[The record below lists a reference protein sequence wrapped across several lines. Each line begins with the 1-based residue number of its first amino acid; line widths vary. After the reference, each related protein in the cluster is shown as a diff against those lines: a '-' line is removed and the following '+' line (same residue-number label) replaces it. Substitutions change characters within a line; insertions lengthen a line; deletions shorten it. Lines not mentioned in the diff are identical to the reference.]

1 MKKILCRFLAMSI
14 CFMFVFQGMVYAAD
28 VPEETTEQP
37 QTEET
42 TDTEIKEDIPE
53 SSIEESTETETED
66 NTEVVDT
73 ESTESTETE
82 DTEESE
88 ETESEEIDAEPY
100 GIATYSSETI
110 YQNTS
115 GCFYL
120 TVQNGSVY
128 GKYQI
133 DVSVGSRCPNGVNY
147 FLSYNMHLVEGT
159 EIGISIA
166 PASTDASAFNGWNP
180 ANPGT
185 NQFYPNGYGI
195 NCPSYY
201 GNSYVTMYDS
211 GTADVP
217 ARQYVFPITFLLNKP
232 GYHLESADTSG
243 GYQTYMAGY
252 DDNSCSLAV
261 DTNGCGLTNYGW
273 DGQFHNDTIAV
284 KYVQNSYTINY
295 NGNGATGGSTAAQT
309 MLYDTTTALR
319 SNGFV
324 KNCTATFNGN
334 GGTAEKGS
342 VTAACPFIGWLDYN
356 DITVNDTTYH
366 WWTFD
371 APYYANTYS
380 DIGRAYGYN
389 KIGLAYHYDTYNVK
403 GNETR
408 QSSPVFNIGYYMTYG
423 GQDLKNAF
431 GSNKQ
436 AYVSHW
442 NASGYAEGRKGVS
455 SVDTSSKDTYPN
467 KASVANLTTSR
478 DAQLWLYAK
487 WGNATVTFPSAAR
500 AGYTL
505 LGWSASSNATSPT
518 YVVGQTINIS
528 SNNTFYAVWKKS
540 NAPTIARLTNVQDGQ
555 DAFWTYVY
563 VQDNGDGIDRV
574 QFPIWT
580 AANGQD
586 DLIKNWKTDSTA
598 KGEKGTWTV
607 NGAVYNYRYHTY
619 TSSHNNEHGEYYT
632 HAYAYDKYG
641 GYSFIAGNFK
651 FTYEITINHYQQNV
665 SGSGYTLVATD
676 KITGNYDSIV
686 SPTVNTYTGFTSP
699 ATKNITV
706 PVGGTT
712 VSYYYSRNQYTV
724 TIDSDSGIA
733 AASGAGTYYY
743 GAPVTVSINVKDGY
757 KLETA
762 SSSNADISNPY
773 SFHMPAENVTITTT
787 SSLLPVTVKIPRQ
800 LIMGQNSDFV
810 ISANNKGGEVIV
822 KVPDKIEFT
831 QSNKSQT
838 IEGNISLSA
847 NKITADNPKI
857 YGKITTNGFTA
868 GTWKAAFSIKI
879 SFNI

>member
-82 DTEESE
+82 DTEKSE
-88 ETESEEIDAEPY
+88 KTEREEIAICADPY
-100 GIATYSSETI
+100 GIATYSSGTI
-110 YQNTS
+110 YPNGTN
-115 GCFYL
+115 GHFFLY
-120 TVQNGSVY
+120 VQNGSVW
-128 GKYQI
+128 GKYQV
-133 DVSVGSRCPNGVNY
+133 DVSIGSRCPNGINY
-147 FLSYNMHLVEGT
+147 YLSYNMYLIEGT
-159 EIGISIA
+159 DVGVTLNPQDLSGGTTDFYHTKHDNATSEIG
-166 PASTDASAFNGWNP
+166 
-180 ANPGT
+180 
-185 NQFYPNGYGI
+185 
-195 NCPSYY
+195 
-201 GNSYVTMYDS
+201 
-211 GTADVP
+211 
-217 ARQYVFPITFLLNKP
+217 AREYHLPFTVKLNKP
-232 GYHLESADTSG
+232 GYHIESADTSG
-243 GYQTYMAGY
+243 AYQSYFDSYT
-252 DDNSCSLAV
+252 DTTCSFIV
-261 DTNGCGLTNYGW
+261 DTNGCGITNW
-273 DGQFHNDTIAV
+273 TADGQIHNDTIAV

-403 GNETR
+403 GSETR
-408 QSSPVFNIGYYMTYG
+408 QSSPVFNIGYYMNYG

-436 AYVSHW
+436 AYISHW
-442 NASGYAEGRKGVS
+442 NANGYAEGRKGAS

-467 KASVANLTTSR
+467 NASVANLTTSR

-540 NAPTIARLTNVQDGQ
+540 NAPTITRLTNVQDGQ

-632 HAYAYDKYG
+632 HAYAFDKYG
-641 GYSFIAGNFK
+641 GYSNVSGNFK

-699 ATKNITV
+699 ATENVTV

-743 GAPVTVSINVKDGY
+743 GAPVTVAINVKDGY
-757 KLETA
+757 KLETVSA
-762 SSSNADISNPY
+762 SNADISNPY
-773 SFHMPAENVTITTT
+773 SFNMPAENVTITTT
-787 SSLLPVTVKIPRQ
+787 SSLLPVTVNIPRQ

-810 ISANNKGGEVIV
+810 ISADNKGGEVIV
-822 KVPDKIEFT
+822 EVPDKIEFT

>member
-53 SSIEESTETETED
+53 SSIEESTETETKD
-66 NTEVVDT
+66 KTEVVDT
-73 ESTESTETE
+73 ESTETE
-82 DTEESE
+82 DMEESE
-88 ETESEEIDAEPY
+88 ETESEEIAICADPY
-100 GIATYSSETI
+100 GIVTYSSDTI
-110 YQNTS
+110 YPNGTN
-115 GCFYL
+115 GHFFLY
-120 TVQNGSVY
+120 VQNGSVW
-128 GKYQI
+128 GKYQV
-133 DVSVGSRCPNGVNY
+133 DVSIGSRCPNGINY
-147 FLSYNMHLVEGT
+147 YLSYNMYLTEGT
-159 EIGISIA
+159 DVGVTLNPQDLSGGTTDFYHTKHDNATSEIG
-166 PASTDASAFNGWNP
+166 
-180 ANPGT
+180 
-185 NQFYPNGYGI
+185 
-195 NCPSYY
+195 
-201 GNSYVTMYDS
+201 
-211 GTADVP
+211 
-217 ARQYVFPITFLLNKP
+217 AREYHLPFTVKLNKP
-232 GYHLESADTSG
+232 GYHIESADTSG
-243 GYQTYMAGY
+243 AYQSYFDSYT
-252 DDNSCSLAV
+252 DTTCSFIV
-261 DTNGCGLTNYGW
+261 DTNGCGITNW
-273 DGQFHNDTIAV
+273 TADGQFHNDTIAV

-403 GNETR
+403 GSETR
-408 QSSPVFNIGYYMTYG
+408 QSSPVFNIGYYMNYG

-436 AYVSHW
+436 AYISHW
-442 NASGYAEGRKGVS
+442 NANGYAEGRKGAS

-467 KASVANLTTSR
+467 NASVANLTTSR

-540 NAPTIARLTNVQDGQ
+540 NAPTITRLTNVQDGQ

-632 HAYAYDKYG
+632 HAYAFDKYG
-641 GYSFIAGNFK
+641 GYSNVSGNFK

-699 ATKNITV
+699 ATENVTV

-743 GAPVTVSINVKDGY
+743 GAPVTVAINVKDGY
-757 KLETA
+757 KLETVSA
-762 SSSNADISNPY
+762 SNADISNPY
-773 SFHMPAENVTITTT
+773 SFNMPAENVTITTT

-810 ISANNKGGEVIV
+810 ISADNKGGEVIV
-822 KVPDKIEFT
+822 EVPDKIEFT

-879 SFNI
+879 SFKI

>member
-88 ETESEEIDAEPY
+88 ETEREEIAICADPY
-100 GIATYSSETI
+100 EIATYSSGTI
-110 YQNTS
+110 YPNGTN
-115 GCFYL
+115 GHFFLY
-120 TVQNGSVY
+120 VQNGSVW
-128 GKYQI
+128 GKYQV
-133 DVSVGSRCPNGVNY
+133 DVSIGSRCPNGINY
-147 FLSYNMHLVEGT
+147 YLSYNMYLIEGT
-159 EIGISIA
+159 DVGVTLNPQDLSGGTTDFYHTKHDNATSEIG
-166 PASTDASAFNGWNP
+166 
-180 ANPGT
+180 
-185 NQFYPNGYGI
+185 
-195 NCPSYY
+195 
-201 GNSYVTMYDS
+201 
-211 GTADVP
+211 
-217 ARQYVFPITFLLNKP
+217 AREYHLPFTVKLNKP
-232 GYHLESADTSG
+232 GYHIESADTSG
-243 GYQTYMAGY
+243 AYQSYFDSYT
-252 DDNSCSLAV
+252 DTTCSFIV
-261 DTNGCGLTNYGW
+261 DTNGCGITNW
-273 DGQFHNDTIAV
+273 TADGQIHNDTIAV

-295 NGNGATGGSTAAQT
+295 NGNGATGGNMAAQT
-309 MLYDTTTALR
+309 MLYDTTTALS
-319 SNGFV
+319 SNGFT

-403 GNETR
+403 GSETR
-408 QSSPVFNIGYYMTYG
+408 QSSPVFNIGYYMNYG

-436 AYVSHW
+436 AYISHW
-442 NASGYAEGRKGVS
+442 NANGYAEGRKGAS

-467 KASVANLTTSR
+467 NASVANLTTSR

-540 NAPTIARLTNVQDGQ
+540 NAPTITRLTNVQDGQ

-632 HAYAYDKYG
+632 HAYAFDKYG
-641 GYSFIAGNFK
+641 GYSNVSGNFK

-699 ATKNITV
+699 ATENVTV
-706 PVGGTT
+706 QVGGTT

-743 GAPVTVSINVKDGY
+743 GAPVTVAINVKDGY
-757 KLETA
+757 KLETVSA
-762 SSSNADISNPY
+762 SNAEISNPY

-787 SSLLPVTVKIPRQ
+787 SSLLPVTVNIPRQ

-810 ISANNKGGEVIV
+810 ISADNKGGEVIV
-822 KVPDKIEFT
+822 EVPDKIEFT

>member
-88 ETESEEIDAEPY
+88 ETEREEIAICADPY
-100 GIATYSSETI
+100 GIATYSSGTI
-110 YQNTS
+110 YPNGTN
-115 GCFYL
+115 GHFFLY
-120 TVQNGSVY
+120 VQNGSVW
-128 GKYQI
+128 GKYQV
-133 DVSVGSRCPNGVNY
+133 DVSIGSRCPNGINY
-147 FLSYNMHLVEGT
+147 YLSYNMYLIEGT
-159 EIGISIA
+159 DVGVTLNPQNLSGGTTDFYHTKHDNATSEIG
-166 PASTDASAFNGWNP
+166 
-180 ANPGT
+180 
-185 NQFYPNGYGI
+185 
-195 NCPSYY
+195 
-201 GNSYVTMYDS
+201 
-211 GTADVP
+211 
-217 ARQYVFPITFLLNKP
+217 AREYHLPFTVKLNKP
-232 GYHLESADTSG
+232 GYHIESADTSG
-243 GYQTYMAGY
+243 AYQSYFDSYT
-252 DDNSCSLAV
+252 DTTCSFIV
-261 DTNGCGLTNYGW
+261 DTNGCGITNW
-273 DGQFHNDTIAV
+273 TADGQIHNDTIAV

-295 NGNGATGGSTAAQT
+295 NGNGATGGNMAAQT
-309 MLYDTTTALR
+309 MLYDTTTALS
-319 SNGFV
+319 SNGFT

-403 GNETR
+403 GSEAR

-699 ATKNITV
+699 ATENVTV

-743 GAPVTVSINVKDGY
+743 GAPVTVAINVKDGY
-757 KLETA
+757 KLETVSA
-762 SSSNADISNPY
+762 SNADISNPY
-773 SFHMPAENVTITTT
+773 SFNMPAENVTITTT
-787 SSLLPVTVKIPRQ
+787 SSLLPVTVNIPRQ

-810 ISANNKGGEVIV
+810 ISADNKGGEVIV
-822 KVPDKIEFT
+822 EVPDKIEFT

-857 YGKITTNGFTA
+857 YGKITTNGFIA

>member
-88 ETESEEIDAEPY
+88 ETESEEIAIYADPY
-100 GIATYSSETI
+100 GIATYSSGTI
-110 YQNTS
+110 YPNGTN
-115 GCFYL
+115 GHFFLY
-120 TVQNGSVY
+120 VQNGSVW
-128 GKYQI
+128 GKYQV
-133 DVSVGSRCPNGVNY
+133 DVSIGSRCPNGINY
-147 FLSYNMHLVEGT
+147 YLSYNMYLIEGT
-159 EIGISIA
+159 DVGVTLNTQDLSGGTTDFYHTKHDNATSEIG
-166 PASTDASAFNGWNP
+166 
-180 ANPGT
+180 
-185 NQFYPNGYGI
+185 
-195 NCPSYY
+195 
-201 GNSYVTMYDS
+201 
-211 GTADVP
+211 
-217 ARQYVFPITFLLNKP
+217 AREYHLPFTVKLNKP
-232 GYHLESADTSG
+232 GYHIESTDTSG
-243 GYQTYMAGY
+243 AYQSYFDSYT
-252 DDNSCSLAV
+252 DTTCSFIV
-261 DTNGCGLTNYGW
+261 DTNGCGITNW
-273 DGQFHNDTIAV
+273 TADGQIHNDTIAV

-295 NGNGATGGSTAAQT
+295 NGNGATGGNMAAQT
-309 MLYDTTTALR
+309 MLYDTTTALS
-319 SNGFV
+319 SNGFT

-403 GNETR
+403 GSETR

-423 GQDLKNAF
+423 SQDLKNAF

-436 AYVSHW
+436 AYISHW
-442 NASGYAEGRKGVS
+442 NANGYAEGRKGAS

-467 KASVANLTTSR
+467 NASVANLTTSR

-632 HAYAYDKYG
+632 HAYAFDKYG
-641 GYSFIAGNFK
+641 GYSNVSGNFK

>member
-73 ESTESTETE
+73 ESTESTESTETE

-88 ETESEEIDAEPY
+88 ETEREEIAICADPY
-100 GIATYSSETI
+100 GIATYSSGTI
-110 YQNTS
+110 YPNGTN
-115 GCFYL
+115 GHFFLY
-120 TVQNGSVY
+120 VQNGSVW
-128 GKYQI
+128 GKYQV
-133 DVSVGSRCPNGVNY
+133 DVSIGSRCPNGINY
-147 FLSYNMHLVEGT
+147 YLSYNMYLIEGT
-159 EIGISIA
+159 DVGVTLNPQDLSGGTTDFYHTKHDNATSEIG
-166 PASTDASAFNGWNP
+166 
-180 ANPGT
+180 
-185 NQFYPNGYGI
+185 
-195 NCPSYY
+195 
-201 GNSYVTMYDS
+201 
-211 GTADVP
+211 
-217 ARQYVFPITFLLNKP
+217 AREYHLPFTVKLNKP
-232 GYHLESADTSG
+232 GYHIESADTSG
-243 GYQTYMAGY
+243 AYQSYFDSYT
-252 DDNSCSLAV
+252 DTTCSFIV
-261 DTNGCGLTNYGW
+261 DTNGCGITNW
-273 DGQFHNDTIAV
+273 TADGQIHNDTIAV

-295 NGNGATGGSTAAQT
+295 NGNGATGGNMAAQT
-309 MLYDTTTALR
+309 MLYDTTTALS
-319 SNGFV
+319 SNGFT

-403 GNETR
+403 GSETR

-423 GQDLKNAF
+423 SQDLKNAF

-436 AYVSHW
+436 AYISHW
-442 NASGYAEGRKGVS
+442 NANGYAEGRKGAS

-467 KASVANLTTSR
+467 NASVANLTTSR

-487 WGNATVTFPSAAR
+487 WGNGTVTFPSATR

-518 YVVGQTINIS
+518 YVAGQTINIS

-540 NAPTIARLTNVQDGQ
+540 NAPTITRLTNVQDGQ

-586 DLIKNWKTDSTA
+586 DLIKNWRTDSTA

-632 HAYAYDKYG
+632 HAYAFDKYG
-641 GYSFIAGNFK
+641 GYSNVSETFQ

-699 ATKNITV
+699 ATENVTV

-757 KLETA
+757 KLETVSA
-762 SSSNADISNPY
+762 SNADISNPY
-773 SFHMPAENVTITTT
+773 SFHMPAENVTITTI
-787 SSLLPVTVKIPRQ
+787 SSLLPVTVEIPRQ
-800 LIMGQNSDFV
+800 LIMGQSNSEFV

-822 KVPDKIEFT
+822 KIPDKIEFT

-838 IEGNISLSA
+838 ITGNISLSA
-847 NKITADNPKI
+847 DKITADNPKI

>member
-66 NTEVVDT
+66 TE
-73 ESTESTETE
+73 ESEETESTETE

-88 ETESEEIDAEPY
+88 ETESEEIAICADPY
-100 GIATYSSETI
+100 EIATYSSGTI
-110 YQNTS
+110 YPNGTN
-115 GCFYL
+115 GHFFLY
-120 TVQNGSVY
+120 VQNGSVW
-128 GKYQI
+128 GKYQV
-133 DVSVGSRCPNGVNY
+133 DVSIGSRCPNGINY
-147 FLSYNMHLVEGT
+147 YLSYNMYLIEGT
-159 EIGISIA
+159 DVGVTLNPQDLSGGTTDFYHTKHDNATSEIG
-166 PASTDASAFNGWNP
+166 
-180 ANPGT
+180 
-185 NQFYPNGYGI
+185 
-195 NCPSYY
+195 
-201 GNSYVTMYDS
+201 
-211 GTADVP
+211 
-217 ARQYVFPITFLLNKP
+217 AREYHLPFTVKLNKP
-232 GYHLESADTSG
+232 GYHIESADTSG
-243 GYQTYMAGY
+243 AYQSYFDSYT
-252 DDNSCSLAV
+252 DTTCSFIV
-261 DTNGCGLTNYGW
+261 DTNGCGITNW
-273 DGQFHNDTIAV
+273 TADGQIHNDTIAV

-403 GNETR
+403 GSETR
-408 QSSPVFNIGYYMTYG
+408 QSSPVFNIGYYMNYG

-436 AYVSHW
+436 AYISHW
-442 NASGYAEGRKGVS
+442 NANGYAEGRKGAS

-467 KASVANLTTSR
+467 NASVANLTTSR

-699 ATKNITV
+699 ATEKVTV

-743 GAPVTVSINVKDGY
+743 GAPVTVAINVKDGY
-757 KLETA
+757 KLETVSA
-762 SSSNADISNPY
+762 SNAEISNPY
-773 SFHMPAENVTITTT
+773 SFNMPAENVTITTT
-787 SSLLPVTVKIPRQ
+787 SSLLPVTVNIPRQ

-810 ISANNKGGEVIV
+810 ISADNKGGEVIV
-822 KVPDKIEFT
+822 EVPDKIEFT

-868 GTWKAAFSIKI
+868 GTWKAAFSIRI
-879 SFNI
+879 SFKI

>member
-73 ESTESTETE
+73 ESTESTESTETE

-88 ETESEEIDAEPY
+88 ETEREEIAICADPY
-100 GIATYSSETI
+100 GIATYSSGTI
-110 YQNTS
+110 YPNGTN
-115 GCFYL
+115 GHFFLY
-120 TVQNGSVY
+120 VQNGSVW
-128 GKYQI
+128 GKYQV
-133 DVSVGSRCPNGVNY
+133 DVSIGSRCPNGINY
-147 FLSYNMHLVEGT
+147 YLSYNMYLIEGT
-159 EIGISIA
+159 DVGVTLNPQDLSGGTTDFYHTKHDNATSEIG
-166 PASTDASAFNGWNP
+166 
-180 ANPGT
+180 
-185 NQFYPNGYGI
+185 
-195 NCPSYY
+195 
-201 GNSYVTMYDS
+201 
-211 GTADVP
+211 
-217 ARQYVFPITFLLNKP
+217 AREYHLPFTVKLNKP
-232 GYHLESADTSG
+232 GYHIESADTSG
-243 GYQTYMAGY
+243 AYQSYFDSYT
-252 DDNSCSLAV
+252 DTTCSFIV
-261 DTNGCGLTNYGW
+261 DTNGCGITNW
-273 DGQFHNDTIAV
+273 TADGQIHNDTIAV

-295 NGNGATGGSTAAQT
+295 NGNGATGGNMAAQT
-309 MLYDTTTALR
+309 MLYDTTTALS
-319 SNGFV
+319 SNGFT

-403 GNETR
+403 GSETR
-408 QSSPVFNIGYYMTYG
+408 QSSPVFNIGYYMNYG

-436 AYVSHW
+436 AYISHW
-442 NASGYAEGRKGVS
+442 NANGYAEGRKGAS

-467 KASVANLTTSR
+467 NASVANLTTSR

-540 NAPTIARLTNVQDGQ
+540 NAPTITRLTNVQDGQ

-586 DLIKNWKTDSTA
+586 DLIKNWRTDSTA

-632 HAYAYDKYG
+632 HAYAFDKYG
-641 GYSFIAGNFK
+641 GYSNVSGNFK

-712 VSYYYSRNQYTV
+712 VSYYYSRNQYTI

>member
-42 TDTEIKEDIPE
+42 TDTEIKENIPE

-88 ETESEEIDAEPY
+88 ETEREEIAICADPY
-100 GIATYSSETI
+100 GIATYSSGTI
-110 YQNTS
+110 YPNGTN
-115 GCFYL
+115 GHFFLY
-120 TVQNGSVY
+120 VQNGSVW
-128 GKYQI
+128 GKYQV
-133 DVSVGSRCPNGVNY
+133 DVSIGSRCPNGINY
-147 FLSYNMHLVEGT
+147 YLSYNMYLIEGT
-159 EIGISIA
+159 DVGVTLNPQDLSGGTTDFYHTKHDNATSEIG
-166 PASTDASAFNGWNP
+166 
-180 ANPGT
+180 
-185 NQFYPNGYGI
+185 
-195 NCPSYY
+195 
-201 GNSYVTMYDS
+201 
-211 GTADVP
+211 
-217 ARQYVFPITFLLNKP
+217 AREYHLPFTVKLNKP
-232 GYHLESADTSG
+232 GYHIESADTSG
-243 GYQTYMAGY
+243 AYQSYFDSYT
-252 DDNSCSLAV
+252 DTTCSFIV
-261 DTNGCGLTNYGW
+261 DTNGCGITNW
-273 DGQFHNDTIAV
+273 TADGQIHNDTIAV

-295 NGNGATGGSTAAQT
+295 NGNGATGGNMAAQT
-309 MLYDTTTALR
+309 MLYDTTTALS
-319 SNGFV
+319 SNGFT

-436 AYVSHW
+436 AYISHW
-442 NASGYAEGRKGVS
+442 NANGYAEGRKGAS

-467 KASVANLTTSR
+467 NASVANLTTSR

-540 NAPTIARLTNVQDGQ
+540 NAPTITRLTNVQDGQ

-632 HAYAYDKYG
+632 HAYAFDKYG
-641 GYSFIAGNFK
+641 GYSNVSGNFK

>member
-73 ESTESTETE
+73 ERTESTESTETE

-88 ETESEEIDAEPY
+88 ETEREEIAICADPY
-100 GIATYSSETI
+100 EIATYSSGTI
-110 YQNTS
+110 YPNGTN
-115 GCFYL
+115 GHFFLY
-120 TVQNGSVY
+120 VQNGSVW
-128 GKYQI
+128 GKYQV
-133 DVSVGSRCPNGVNY
+133 DVSIGSRCPNGINY
-147 FLSYNMHLVEGT
+147 YLSYNMYLIEGT
-159 EIGISIA
+159 DVGVTLNPQDLSGGTTDFYHTKHDNATSEIG
-166 PASTDASAFNGWNP
+166 
-180 ANPGT
+180 
-185 NQFYPNGYGI
+185 
-195 NCPSYY
+195 
-201 GNSYVTMYDS
+201 
-211 GTADVP
+211 
-217 ARQYVFPITFLLNKP
+217 AREYHLPFTVKLNKP
-232 GYHLESADTSG
+232 GYHIESADTSG
-243 GYQTYMAGY
+243 AYQSYFDSYT
-252 DDNSCSLAV
+252 DTTCSFIV
-261 DTNGCGLTNYGW
+261 DTNGCGITNW
-273 DGQFHNDTIAV
+273 TADGQIHNDTIAV

-295 NGNGATGGSTAAQT
+295 NGNGATGGNMAAQT
-309 MLYDTTTALR
+309 MLYDTTTALS
-319 SNGFV
+319 SNGFT

-436 AYVSHW
+436 AYISHW
-442 NASGYAEGRKGVS
+442 NANGYAEGRKGAS
-455 SVDTSSKDTYPN
+455 SIDTSSKDTYPN
-467 KASVANLTTSR
+467 NASVANLTTSR

-540 NAPTIARLTNVQDGQ
+540 NAPTITRLTNVQDGQ

-632 HAYAYDKYG
+632 HAYAFDKYG
-641 GYSFIAGNFK
+641 GYSNVSGNFK

-699 ATKNITV
+699 ATENVTV

-712 VSYYYSRNQYTV
+712 VSYYYSRNKYTV

-743 GAPVTVSINVKDGY
+743 GAPVTVAINVKDGY
-757 KLETA
+757 KLETVSA
-762 SSSNADISNPY
+762 SNADISNPY
-773 SFHMPAENVTITTT
+773 SFNMPAENVTITTT
-787 SSLLPVTVKIPRQ
+787 SSLLPVTVNIPRQ

-810 ISANNKGGEVIV
+810 ISADNKGGEVIV
-822 KVPDKIEFT
+822 EVPDKIEFT

-868 GTWKAAFSIKI
+868 GTWKAAFSIRI
-879 SFNI
+879 SFKI

>member
-88 ETESEEIDAEPY
+88 ETEREEIAICADPY
-100 GIATYSSETI
+100 EIATYSSGTI
-110 YQNTS
+110 YPNGTN
-115 GCFYL
+115 GHFFLY
-120 TVQNGSVY
+120 VQNGSVW
-128 GKYQI
+128 GKYQV
-133 DVSVGSRCPNGVNY
+133 DVSIGSRCPNGINY
-147 FLSYNMHLVEGT
+147 YLSYNMYLIEGT
-159 EIGISIA
+159 DVGVTLNPQDLSGGTTDFYHTKHDNATSEIG
-166 PASTDASAFNGWNP
+166 
-180 ANPGT
+180 
-185 NQFYPNGYGI
+185 
-195 NCPSYY
+195 
-201 GNSYVTMYDS
+201 
-211 GTADVP
+211 
-217 ARQYVFPITFLLNKP
+217 AREYHLPFTVKLNKP
-232 GYHLESADTSG
+232 GYHIESADTSG
-243 GYQTYMAGY
+243 AYQSYFDSYT
-252 DDNSCSLAV
+252 DTTCSFIV
-261 DTNGCGLTNYGW
+261 DTNGCGITNW
-273 DGQFHNDTIAV
+273 TADGQIHNDTIAV

-295 NGNGATGGSTAAQT
+295 NGNGATGGNMAAQT
-309 MLYDTTTALR
+309 MLYDTTTALS
-319 SNGFV
+319 SNGFT

-403 GNETR
+403 GSETR
-408 QSSPVFNIGYYMTYG
+408 QSSPVFNIGYYMNYG

-436 AYVSHW
+436 AYISHW
-442 NASGYAEGRKGVS
+442 NANGYAEGRKGAS

-467 KASVANLTTSR
+467 NASVANLTTSR

-540 NAPTIARLTNVQDGQ
+540 NAPTITRLTNVQDGQ

-632 HAYAYDKYG
+632 HAYAFDKYG
-641 GYSFIAGNFK
+641 GYSNVSGNFK

>member
-73 ESTESTETE
+73 ESTETE

-88 ETESEEIDAEPY
+88 ETEREEIAICADPY
-100 GIATYSSETI
+100 EIATYSSGTI
-110 YQNTS
+110 YPNGTN
-115 GCFYL
+115 GHFFLY
-120 TVQNGSVY
+120 VQNGSVW
-128 GKYQI
+128 GKYQV
-133 DVSVGSRCPNGVNY
+133 DVSIGSRCPNGINY
-147 FLSYNMHLVEGT
+147 YLSYNMYLIEGT
-159 EIGISIA
+159 DVGVTLNPQDLSGGTTDFYHTKHDNATSEIG
-166 PASTDASAFNGWNP
+166 
-180 ANPGT
+180 
-185 NQFYPNGYGI
+185 
-195 NCPSYY
+195 
-201 GNSYVTMYDS
+201 
-211 GTADVP
+211 
-217 ARQYVFPITFLLNKP
+217 AREYHLPFTVKLNKP
-232 GYHLESADTSG
+232 GYHIESADTSG
-243 GYQTYMAGY
+243 AYQSYFDSYT
-252 DDNSCSLAV
+252 DTTCSFIV
-261 DTNGCGLTNYGW
+261 DTNGCGITNW
-273 DGQFHNDTIAV
+273 TADGQIHNDTIAV

-295 NGNGATGGSTAAQT
+295 NGNGATGGNMAAQT
-309 MLYDTTTALR
+309 MLYDTTTALS
-319 SNGFV
+319 SNGFT

-403 GNETR
+403 GSETR
-408 QSSPVFNIGYYMTYG
+408 QSSPVFNIGYYMNYG

-436 AYVSHW
+436 AYISHW
-442 NASGYAEGRKGVS
+442 NANGYAEGRKGAS

-467 KASVANLTTSR
+467 NASVANLTTSR

-540 NAPTIARLTNVQDGQ
+540 NAPTITRLTNVQDGQ

-632 HAYAYDKYG
+632 HAYAFDKYG
-641 GYSFIAGNFK
+641 GYSNVSGNFK

-699 ATKNITV
+699 ATENVTV

-743 GAPVTVSINVKDGY
+743 GAPVTVAINVKDGY
-757 KLETA
+757 KLETVSA
-762 SSSNADISNPY
+762 SNAEISNPY

-787 SSLLPVTVKIPRQ
+787 SSLLPVTVNIPRQ

-810 ISANNKGGEVIV
+810 ISADNKGGEVIV
-822 KVPDKIEFT
+822 EVPDKIEFT

>member
-1 MKKILCRFLAMSI
+1 MPLF
-14 CFMFVFQGMVYAAD
+14 
-28 VPEETTEQP
+28 
-37 QTEET
+37 
-42 TDTEIKEDIPE
+42 
-53 SSIEESTETETED
+53 
-66 NTEVVDT
+66 
-73 ESTESTETE
+73 
-82 DTEESE
+82 
-88 ETESEEIDAEPY
+88 
-100 GIATYSSETI
+100 
-110 YQNTS
+110 
-115 GCFYL
+115 
-120 TVQNGSVY
+120 
-128 GKYQI
+128 
-133 DVSVGSRCPNGVNY
+133 
-147 FLSYNMHLVEGT
+147 
-159 EIGISIA
+159 
-166 PASTDASAFNGWNP
+166 
-180 ANPGT
+180 
-185 NQFYPNGYGI
+185 GYGF
-195 NCPSYY
+195 
-201 GNSYVTMYDS
+201 T
-211 GTADVP
+211 
-217 ARQYVFPITFLLNKP
+217 
-232 GYHLESADTSG
+232 
-243 GYQTYMAGY
+243 
-252 DDNSCSLAV
+252 
-261 DTNGCGLTNYGW
+261 
-273 DGQFHNDTIAV
+273 
-284 KYVQNSYTINY
+284 
-295 NGNGATGGSTAAQT
+295 
-309 MLYDTTTALR
+309 
-319 SNGFV
+319 

-403 GNETR
+403 GSEAR
-408 QSSPVFNIGYYMTYG
+408 QSSPVFNIGYYMNYG

-619 TSSHNNEHGEYYT
+619 TFSHNNEHGEYYT
-632 HAYAYDKYG
+632 HAYAFDKYG
-641 GYSFIAGNFK
+641 GYSNVSGNFK

>member
-73 ESTESTETE
+73 ERTESTESTESTETE

-88 ETESEEIDAEPY
+88 ETEREEIAICADPY
-100 GIATYSSETI
+100 EIATYSSGTI
-110 YQNTS
+110 YPNGTN
-115 GCFYL
+115 GHFFLY
-120 TVQNGSVY
+120 VQNGSVW
-128 GKYQI
+128 GKYQV
-133 DVSVGSRCPNGVNY
+133 DVSIGSRCPNGINY
-147 FLSYNMHLVEGT
+147 YLSYNMYLIEGT
-159 EIGISIA
+159 DVGVTLNPQDLSGGTTDFYHTKHDNATSEIG
-166 PASTDASAFNGWNP
+166 
-180 ANPGT
+180 
-185 NQFYPNGYGI
+185 
-195 NCPSYY
+195 
-201 GNSYVTMYDS
+201 
-211 GTADVP
+211 
-217 ARQYVFPITFLLNKP
+217 AREYHLPFTVKLNKP
-232 GYHLESADTSG
+232 GYHIESADTSG
-243 GYQTYMAGY
+243 AYQSYFDSYT
-252 DDNSCSLAV
+252 DTTCSFIV
-261 DTNGCGLTNYGW
+261 DTNGCGITNW
-273 DGQFHNDTIAV
+273 TADGQIHNDTIAV

-295 NGNGATGGSTAAQT
+295 NGNGATGGNMAAQT
-309 MLYDTTTALR
+309 MLYDTTTALS
-319 SNGFV
+319 SNGFT

-371 APYYANTYS
+371 APYYANIYS

-403 GNETR
+403 GSEAR

-436 AYVSHW
+436 AYISHW
-442 NASGYAEGRKGVS
+442 NANGYAEGRKGAS

-467 KASVANLTTSR
+467 NASVANLTTSR

-540 NAPTIARLTNVQDGQ
+540 NAPTITRLTNVQDGQ

-632 HAYAYDKYG
+632 HAYAFDKYG
-641 GYSFIAGNFK
+641 GYSNVSGNFK

-699 ATKNITV
+699 ATENVTV

-743 GAPVTVSINVKDGY
+743 GAPVTVAINVKDGY
-757 KLETA
+757 KLETVSA
-762 SSSNADISNPY
+762 SNADISNPY
-773 SFHMPAENVTITTT
+773 SFNMPAENVTITTT
-787 SSLLPVTVKIPRQ
+787 SSLLPVTVNIPRQ

-810 ISANNKGGEVIV
+810 ISADNKGGEVIV
-822 KVPDKIEFT
+822 EVPDKIEFT

>member
-73 ESTESTETE
+73 ESTETE

-88 ETESEEIDAEPY
+88 ETEREEIAICADPY
-100 GIATYSSETI
+100 GIATYSSGTI
-110 YQNTS
+110 YPNGTN
-115 GCFYL
+115 GHFFLY
-120 TVQNGSVY
+120 VQNGSVW
-128 GKYQI
+128 GKYQV
-133 DVSVGSRCPNGVNY
+133 DVSIGSRCPNGINY
-147 FLSYNMHLVEGT
+147 YLSYNMYLIEGT
-159 EIGISIA
+159 DVGVTLNPQDLSGGTTDFYHTKHDNATSEIG
-166 PASTDASAFNGWNP
+166 
-180 ANPGT
+180 
-185 NQFYPNGYGI
+185 
-195 NCPSYY
+195 
-201 GNSYVTMYDS
+201 
-211 GTADVP
+211 
-217 ARQYVFPITFLLNKP
+217 AREYHLPFTVKLNKP
-232 GYHLESADTSG
+232 GYHIESADTSG
-243 GYQTYMAGY
+243 AYQSYFDSYT
-252 DDNSCSLAV
+252 DTTCSFIV
-261 DTNGCGLTNYGW
+261 DTNGCGITNW
-273 DGQFHNDTIAV
+273 TADGQIHNDTIAV

-295 NGNGATGGSTAAQT
+295 NGNGATGGNMAAQT

-403 GNETR
+403 GSETR
-408 QSSPVFNIGYYMTYG
+408 QSSPVFNIGYYMNYG

-436 AYVSHW
+436 AYISHW
-442 NASGYAEGRKGVS
+442 NANGYAEGRKGAS

-467 KASVANLTTSR
+467 NASVANLTTSR

-540 NAPTIARLTNVQDGQ
+540 NAPTITRLTNVQDGQ

-632 HAYAYDKYG
+632 HAYAFDKYG
-641 GYSFIAGNFK
+641 GYSNVSGNFK

-699 ATKNITV
+699 ATENVTV

-743 GAPVTVSINVKDGY
+743 GAPVTVAINVKDGY
-757 KLETA
+757 KLETVSA
-762 SSSNADISNPY
+762 SNADISNPY
-773 SFHMPAENVTITTT
+773 SFNMPAENVTITTT
-787 SSLLPVTVKIPRQ
+787 SSLLPVTVNIPRQ

-810 ISANNKGGEVIV
+810 ISADNKGGEVIV
-822 KVPDKIEFT
+822 EVPDKIEFT

-868 GTWKAAFSIKI
+868 GTWKAAFSIRI
-879 SFNI
+879 SFKI

>member
-88 ETESEEIDAEPY
+88 ETEREEIAICADPY
-100 GIATYSSETI
+100 GIATYSSGTI
-110 YQNTS
+110 YPNGTN
-115 GCFYL
+115 GHFFLY
-120 TVQNGSVY
+120 VQNGSVW
-128 GKYQI
+128 GKYQV
-133 DVSVGSRCPNGVNY
+133 DVSIGSRCPNGINY
-147 FLSYNMHLVEGT
+147 YLSYNMYLIEGT
-159 EIGISIA
+159 DVGVTLNPQNLSGGTTDFYHTKHDNATSEIG
-166 PASTDASAFNGWNP
+166 
-180 ANPGT
+180 
-185 NQFYPNGYGI
+185 
-195 NCPSYY
+195 
-201 GNSYVTMYDS
+201 
-211 GTADVP
+211 
-217 ARQYVFPITFLLNKP
+217 AREYHLPFTVKLNKP
-232 GYHLESADTSG
+232 GYHIESADTSG
-243 GYQTYMAGY
+243 AYQSYFDSYT
-252 DDNSCSLAV
+252 DTTCSFIV
-261 DTNGCGLTNYGW
+261 DTNGCGITNW
-273 DGQFHNDTIAV
+273 TADGQIHNDTIAV

-295 NGNGATGGSTAAQT
+295 NGNGATGGNMAAQT
-309 MLYDTTTALR
+309 MLYDTTTALS
-319 SNGFV
+319 SNGFT

-403 GNETR
+403 GSEAR

-607 NGAVYNYRYHTY
+607 NGAVYNYRYHNY

-699 ATKNITV
+699 ATENVTV

-743 GAPVTVSINVKDGY
+743 GAPVTVAINVKDGY
-757 KLETA
+757 KLETVSA
-762 SSSNADISNPY
+762 SNADISNPY
-773 SFHMPAENVTITTT
+773 SFNMPAENVTITTT
-787 SSLLPVTVKIPRQ
+787 SSLLPVTVNIPRQ

-810 ISANNKGGEVIV
+810 ISADNKGGEVIV
-822 KVPDKIEFT
+822 EVPDKIEFT
-831 QSNKSQT
+831 QSNKSQI

>member
-66 NTEVVDT
+66 ETEVID
-73 ESTESTETE
+73 TESTETE

-88 ETESEEIDAEPY
+88 ETESEEIAICADPY
-100 GIATYSSETI
+100 GIATYSSGTI
-110 YQNTS
+110 YPNGTN
-115 GCFYL
+115 GHFFLY
-120 TVQNGSVY
+120 VQNGSVW
-128 GKYQI
+128 GKYQV
-133 DVSVGSRCPNGVNY
+133 DVSIGSRCPNGINY
-147 FLSYNMHLVEGT
+147 YLSYNMYLTEGT
-159 EIGISIA
+159 DVGVTLNPQDLSGGTTDFYHTKHDNATSEIG
-166 PASTDASAFNGWNP
+166 
-180 ANPGT
+180 
-185 NQFYPNGYGI
+185 
-195 NCPSYY
+195 
-201 GNSYVTMYDS
+201 
-211 GTADVP
+211 
-217 ARQYVFPITFLLNKP
+217 AREYHLPFTVKLNKP
-232 GYHLESADTSG
+232 GYHIESADTSG
-243 GYQTYMAGY
+243 AYQSYFDSYT
-252 DDNSCSLAV
+252 DTTCSFIV
-261 DTNGCGLTNYGW
+261 DTNGCGITNW
-273 DGQFHNDTIAV
+273 TADGQFHNDTIAV
-284 KYVQNSYTINY
+284 KYVQNSYAINY

-403 GNETR
+403 GSEAR
-408 QSSPVFNIGYYMTYG
+408 QSSPVFNIGYYMNYG

-487 WGNATVTFPSAAR
+487 WGNGTVTFPSATR

-518 YVVGQTINIS
+518 YVAGQTINIS

-540 NAPTIARLTNVQDGQ
+540 NAPTITRLTNVQDGK

-699 ATKNITV
+699 ATKNVTV

-879 SFNI
+879 SFKI

>member
-66 NTEVVDT
+66 TE
-73 ESTESTETE
+73 ESEETESTETE

-88 ETESEEIDAEPY
+88 ETESEEIAICADPY
-100 GIATYSSETI
+100 GIATYSSDTI
-110 YQNTS
+110 YPNGTN
-115 GCFYL
+115 GHFFLY
-120 TVQNGSVY
+120 VQNGSVW
-128 GKYQI
+128 GKYQV
-133 DVSVGSRCPNGVNY
+133 DVSIGSRCPNGINY
-147 FLSYNMHLVEGT
+147 YLSYNMYLTEGT
-159 EIGISIA
+159 DVGVTLNPQDLSGGTTDFYHTKHDNATSEIG
-166 PASTDASAFNGWNP
+166 
-180 ANPGT
+180 
-185 NQFYPNGYGI
+185 
-195 NCPSYY
+195 
-201 GNSYVTMYDS
+201 
-211 GTADVP
+211 
-217 ARQYVFPITFLLNKP
+217 AREYHLPFTVKLNKP
-232 GYHLESADTSG
+232 GYHIESADTSG
-243 GYQTYMAGY
+243 AYQSYFDSYT
-252 DDNSCSLAV
+252 DTTCSFIV
-261 DTNGCGLTNYGW
+261 DTNGCGITNW
-273 DGQFHNDTIAV
+273 TADGQFHNDTIAV

-403 GNETR
+403 GSETR
-408 QSSPVFNIGYYMTYG
+408 QSSPVFNIGYYMNYG

-436 AYVSHW
+436 AYISHW
-442 NASGYAEGRKGVS
+442 NANGYAEGRKGAS

-467 KASVANLTTSR
+467 NASVANLTTSR

-540 NAPTIARLTNVQDGQ
+540 NAPTITRLTNVQDGQ

-632 HAYAYDKYG
+632 HAYAFDKYG
-641 GYSFIAGNFK
+641 GYSNVSGNFK

-676 KITGNYDSIV
+676 KITENYDSIV

-699 ATKNITV
+699 ATENVTV

-743 GAPVTVSINVKDGY
+743 GAPVTVAINVKDGY
-757 KLETA
+757 KLETVSA
-762 SSSNADISNPY
+762 SNAEISNPY
-773 SFHMPAENVTITTT
+773 SFNIPAENVTITTT

-810 ISANNKGGEVIV
+810 ISADNKGGEVIV
-822 KVPDKIEFT
+822 EVPDKIDFT

>member
-73 ESTESTETE
+73 ESTESTESTETE

-88 ETESEEIDAEPY
+88 ETEREEIAIYADPY
-100 GIATYSSETI
+100 GIATYSSGTI
-110 YQNTS
+110 YPNGTN
-115 GCFYL
+115 GHFFLY
-120 TVQNGSVY
+120 VQNGSVW
-128 GKYQI
+128 GKYQV
-133 DVSVGSRCPNGVNY
+133 DVSIGSRCPNGINY
-147 FLSYNMHLVEGT
+147 YLSYNMYLIEGT
-159 EIGISIA
+159 DVGVTLNPQDLSGGTTDFYHTKHDNATSEIG
-166 PASTDASAFNGWNP
+166 
-180 ANPGT
+180 
-185 NQFYPNGYGI
+185 
-195 NCPSYY
+195 
-201 GNSYVTMYDS
+201 
-211 GTADVP
+211 
-217 ARQYVFPITFLLNKP
+217 AREYHLPFTVKLNKP
-232 GYHLESADTSG
+232 GYHIESADTSG
-243 GYQTYMAGY
+243 AYQSYFDSYT
-252 DDNSCSLAV
+252 DTTCSFIV
-261 DTNGCGLTNYGW
+261 DTNGCGITNW
-273 DGQFHNDTIAV
+273 TADGQIHNDTIAV

-295 NGNGATGGSTAAQT
+295 NGNGATGGNMAAQT

-403 GNETR
+403 GSETR
-408 QSSPVFNIGYYMTYG
+408 QSSPVFNIGYYMNYG

-436 AYVSHW
+436 AYISHW
-442 NASGYAEGRKGVS
+442 NANGYAEGRKGAS

-467 KASVANLTTSR
+467 NASVANLTTSR

-540 NAPTIARLTNVQDGQ
+540 NAPTITRLTNVQDGQ

-632 HAYAYDKYG
+632 HAYAFDKYG
-641 GYSFIAGNFK
+641 GYSNVSGNFK

>member
-73 ESTESTETE
+73 ESTETE

-88 ETESEEIDAEPY
+88 ETERKEIAICADPY
-100 GIATYSSETI
+100 GIATYSSGTI
-110 YQNTS
+110 YPNGTN
-115 GCFYL
+115 GHFFLY
-120 TVQNGSVY
+120 VQNGSVW
-128 GKYQI
+128 GKYQV
-133 DVSVGSRCPNGVNY
+133 DVSIGSRCPNGINY
-147 FLSYNMHLVEGT
+147 YLSYNMYLIEGT
-159 EIGISIA
+159 DVGVTLNPQDLSGGTTDFYHTKHDNATSEIG
-166 PASTDASAFNGWNP
+166 
-180 ANPGT
+180 
-185 NQFYPNGYGI
+185 
-195 NCPSYY
+195 
-201 GNSYVTMYDS
+201 
-211 GTADVP
+211 
-217 ARQYVFPITFLLNKP
+217 AREYHLPFTVKLNKP
-232 GYHLESADTSG
+232 GYHIESADTSG
-243 GYQTYMAGY
+243 AYQSYFDSYT
-252 DDNSCSLAV
+252 DTTCSFIV
-261 DTNGCGLTNYGW
+261 DTNGCGITNW
-273 DGQFHNDTIAV
+273 TADGQIHNDTIAV

-389 KIGLAYHYDTYNVK
+389 KIGLAYHYDTYNVE
-403 GNETR
+403 GSETR
-408 QSSPVFNIGYYMTYG
+408 QSSPVFNIGYYMNYG

-436 AYVSHW
+436 AYISHW
-442 NASGYAEGRKGVS
+442 NANGYAEGRKGAS

-467 KASVANLTTSR
+467 NASVANLTTSR

-540 NAPTIARLTNVQDGQ
+540 NAPTITRLTNVQDGQ

-632 HAYAYDKYG
+632 HAYAFDKYG
-641 GYSFIAGNFK
+641 GYSNVSGNFQ

-699 ATKNITV
+699 AKKNITV

-773 SFHMPAENVTITTT
+773 SFHMPAENVTITTI
-787 SSLLPVTVKIPRQ
+787 SSLLPVTVEIPRQ
-800 LIMGQNSDFV
+800 LIMGQSNSEFV

-822 KVPDKIEFT
+822 KIPDKIEFT

-838 IEGNISLSA
+838 ITGNISLSA
-847 NKITADNPKI
+847 DKITADNPKI

>member
-88 ETESEEIDAEPY
+88 ETEREEIAICADPY
-100 GIATYSSETI
+100 EIATYSSGTI
-110 YQNTS
+110 YPNGTN
-115 GCFYL
+115 GHFFLY
-120 TVQNGSVY
+120 VQNGSVW
-128 GKYQI
+128 GKYQV
-133 DVSVGSRCPNGVNY
+133 DVSIGSRCPNGINY
-147 FLSYNMHLVEGT
+147 YLSYNMYLIEGT
-159 EIGISIA
+159 DVGVTLNPQDLSGGTTDFYHTKHDNATSEIG
-166 PASTDASAFNGWNP
+166 
-180 ANPGT
+180 
-185 NQFYPNGYGI
+185 
-195 NCPSYY
+195 
-201 GNSYVTMYDS
+201 
-211 GTADVP
+211 
-217 ARQYVFPITFLLNKP
+217 AREYHLPFTVKLNKP
-232 GYHLESADTSG
+232 GYHIESADTSG
-243 GYQTYMAGY
+243 AYQSYFDSYT
-252 DDNSCSLAV
+252 DTTCSFIV
-261 DTNGCGLTNYGW
+261 DTNGCGITNW
-273 DGQFHNDTIAV
+273 TADGQIHNDTIAV

-295 NGNGATGGSTAAQT
+295 NGNGATGGNMAAQT
-309 MLYDTTTALR
+309 MLYDTTTALS
-319 SNGFV
+319 SNGFT

-436 AYVSHW
+436 AYISHW
-442 NASGYAEGRKGVS
+442 NANGYAEGRKGAS

-467 KASVANLTTSR
+467 NASVANLTTSR

-540 NAPTIARLTNVQDGQ
+540 NAPTITRLTNVQDGQ

-632 HAYAYDKYG
+632 HAYAFDKYG
-641 GYSFIAGNFK
+641 GYSNVSGNFK

>member
-73 ESTESTETE
+73 ESTESTESTETE

-100 GIATYSSETI
+100 GIATYSSGTI
-110 YQNTS
+110 YPNGTN
-115 GCFYL
+115 GHFFLY
-120 TVQNGSVY
+120 VQNGSVW
-128 GKYQI
+128 GKYQV
-133 DVSVGSRCPNGVNY
+133 DVSIGSRCPNGINY
-147 FLSYNMHLVEGT
+147 YLSYNMYLIEGT
-159 EIGISIA
+159 DVGVTLNPQDLSGGTTDFYHTKHDNATSEIG
-166 PASTDASAFNGWNP
+166 
-180 ANPGT
+180 
-185 NQFYPNGYGI
+185 
-195 NCPSYY
+195 
-201 GNSYVTMYDS
+201 
-211 GTADVP
+211 
-217 ARQYVFPITFLLNKP
+217 AREYHLPFTVKLNKP
-232 GYHLESADTSG
+232 GYHIESADTSG
-243 GYQTYMAGY
+243 AYQSYFDSYT
-252 DDNSCSLAV
+252 DTTCSFIV
-261 DTNGCGLTNYGW
+261 DTNGCGITNW
-273 DGQFHNDTIAV
+273 TADGQFHNDTIAV

-342 VTAACPFIGWLDYN
+342 VTAACPFLGWLDYN

-403 GNETR
+403 GSETR

-423 GQDLKNAF
+423 SQDLKNAF

-436 AYVSHW
+436 AYISHW
-442 NASGYAEGRKGVS
+442 NANGYAEGRKGAS

-467 KASVANLTTSR
+467 NASVANLTTSR

-518 YVVGQTINIS
+518 YVVGQTINIF

-540 NAPTIARLTNVQDGQ
+540 NAPTITRLTNVQDGQ

-632 HAYAYDKYG
+632 HAYAFDKYG

-879 SFNI
+879 SFKI

>member
-66 NTEVVDT
+66 ETEVID
-73 ESTESTETE
+73 TESTETE

-88 ETESEEIDAEPY
+88 ETESEEIAICADPY
-100 GIATYSSETI
+100 GIATYSSGTI
-110 YQNTS
+110 YPNGTN
-115 GCFYL
+115 GHFFLY
-120 TVQNGSVY
+120 VQNGSVW
-128 GKYQI
+128 GKYQV
-133 DVSVGSRCPNGVNY
+133 DVSIGSRCPNGINY
-147 FLSYNMHLVEGT
+147 YLSYNMYLIEGT
-159 EIGISIA
+159 DVGVTLNPQDLSGGTTDFYHTKHDNATSEIG
-166 PASTDASAFNGWNP
+166 
-180 ANPGT
+180 
-185 NQFYPNGYGI
+185 
-195 NCPSYY
+195 
-201 GNSYVTMYDS
+201 
-211 GTADVP
+211 
-217 ARQYVFPITFLLNKP
+217 AREYHLPFTVKLNKP
-232 GYHLESADTSG
+232 GYHIESADTSG
-243 GYQTYMAGY
+243 AYQSYFDSYT
-252 DDNSCSLAV
+252 DTTCSFIV
-261 DTNGCGLTNYGW
+261 DTNGCGITNW
-273 DGQFHNDTIAV
+273 TADGQIHNDTIAV

-403 GNETR
+403 GGETR

-436 AYVSHW
+436 AYISHW
-442 NASGYAEGRKGVS
+442 NANGYAEGRKGAS

-467 KASVANLTTSR
+467 NASVANLTTSR

-540 NAPTIARLTNVQDGQ
+540 NAPTITRLTNVQDGQ

-632 HAYAYDKYG
+632 HAYAFDKYG
-641 GYSFIAGNFK
+641 GYSNVSGTFQ

-699 ATKNITV
+699 AKKNITV

-773 SFHMPAENVTITTT
+773 SFHMPAENVTITTI
-787 SSLLPVTVKIPRQ
+787 SSLLPVTVEIPRQ
-800 LIMGQNSDFV
+800 LIMGQSNSEFV

-822 KVPDKIEFT
+822 KIPDKIEFT

-838 IEGNISLSA
+838 ITGNISLSA
-847 NKITADNPKI
+847 DKITADNPKI

>member
-73 ESTESTETE
+73 ERTESTESTETE

-88 ETESEEIDAEPY
+88 ETEREEIAICADPY
-100 GIATYSSETI
+100 EIATYSSGTI
-110 YQNTS
+110 YPNGTN
-115 GCFYL
+115 GHFFLY
-120 TVQNGSVY
+120 VQNGSVW
-128 GKYQI
+128 GKYQV
-133 DVSVGSRCPNGVNY
+133 DVSIGSRCPNGINY
-147 FLSYNMHLVEGT
+147 YLSYNMYLIEGT
-159 EIGISIA
+159 DVGVTLNPQDLSGGTTDFYHTKHDNATSEIG
-166 PASTDASAFNGWNP
+166 
-180 ANPGT
+180 
-185 NQFYPNGYGI
+185 
-195 NCPSYY
+195 
-201 GNSYVTMYDS
+201 
-211 GTADVP
+211 
-217 ARQYVFPITFLLNKP
+217 AREYHLPFTVKLNKP
-232 GYHLESADTSG
+232 GYHIESADTSG
-243 GYQTYMAGY
+243 AYQSYFDSYT
-252 DDNSCSLAV
+252 DTTCSFIV
-261 DTNGCGLTNYGW
+261 DTNGCGITNW
-273 DGQFHNDTIAV
+273 TADGQIHNDTIAV

-295 NGNGATGGSTAAQT
+295 NGNGATGGNMAAQT
-309 MLYDTTTALR
+309 MLYDTTTALS
-319 SNGFV
+319 SNGFT

-371 APYYANTYS
+371 APYYANIYS

-403 GNETR
+403 GSEAR

-436 AYVSHW
+436 AYISHW
-442 NASGYAEGRKGVS
+442 NANGYAEGRKGAS

-467 KASVANLTTSR
+467 NASVANLTTSR

-540 NAPTIARLTNVQDGQ
+540 NAPTITRLTNVQDGQ

-632 HAYAYDKYG
+632 HAYAFDKYG
-641 GYSFIAGNFK
+641 GYSNVSGNFK

-699 ATKNITV
+699 ATENVTV

-743 GAPVTVSINVKDGY
+743 GAPVTVAINVKDGY
-757 KLETA
+757 KLETVSA
-762 SSSNADISNPY
+762 SNADISNPY
-773 SFHMPAENVTITTT
+773 SFNMPAENVTITTT
-787 SSLLPVTVKIPRQ
+787 SSLLPVTVNIPRQ

-810 ISANNKGGEVIV
+810 ISADNKGGEVIV
-822 KVPDKIEFT
+822 EVPDKIEFT

>member
-73 ESTESTETE
+73 ESTESTESTETE

-88 ETESEEIDAEPY
+88 ETEREEIAICADPY
-100 GIATYSSETI
+100 GIATYSSGTI
-110 YQNTS
+110 YPNGTN
-115 GCFYL
+115 GHFFLY
-120 TVQNGSVY
+120 VQNGSVW
-128 GKYQI
+128 GKYQV
-133 DVSVGSRCPNGVNY
+133 DVSIGSRCPNGINY
-147 FLSYNMHLVEGT
+147 YLSYNMYLIEGT
-159 EIGISIA
+159 DVGVTLNPQDLSGGTTDFYHTKHDNATSEIG
-166 PASTDASAFNGWNP
+166 
-180 ANPGT
+180 
-185 NQFYPNGYGI
+185 
-195 NCPSYY
+195 
-201 GNSYVTMYDS
+201 
-211 GTADVP
+211 
-217 ARQYVFPITFLLNKP
+217 AREYHLPFTVKLNKP
-232 GYHLESADTSG
+232 GYHIESADTSG
-243 GYQTYMAGY
+243 AYQSYFDSYT
-252 DDNSCSLAV
+252 DTTCSFIV
-261 DTNGCGLTNYGW
+261 DTNGCGITNW
-273 DGQFHNDTIAV
+273 TADGQIHNDTIAV

-295 NGNGATGGSTAAQT
+295 NGNGATGGNMAAQT
-309 MLYDTTTALR
+309 MLYDTTTALS
-319 SNGFV
+319 SNGFT

-371 APYYANTYS
+371 APYYANIYS

-403 GNETR
+403 GSEAR

-436 AYVSHW
+436 AYISHW
-442 NASGYAEGRKGVS
+442 NANGYAEGRKGAS

-467 KASVANLTTSR
+467 NASVANLTTSR

-540 NAPTIARLTNVQDGQ
+540 NAPTITRLTNVQDGQ

-586 DLIKNWKTDSTA
+586 DLIKNWRTDSTA

-699 ATKNITV
+699 ATENVTV

-743 GAPVTVSINVKDGY
+743 GAPVTVAINVKDGY
-757 KLETA
+757 KLETVSA
-762 SSSNADISNPY
+762 SNADISNPY
-773 SFHMPAENVTITTT
+773 SFNMPAENVTITTT

>member
-66 NTEVVDT
+66 ETEVID
-73 ESTESTETE
+73 TESTETE

-88 ETESEEIDAEPY
+88 ETESEEIAICADPY
-100 GIATYSSETI
+100 GIATYSSGTI
-110 YQNTS
+110 YPNGTN
-115 GCFYL
+115 GHFFLY
-120 TVQNGSVY
+120 VQNGSVW
-128 GKYQI
+128 GKYQV
-133 DVSVGSRCPNGVNY
+133 DVSIGSRCPNGINY
-147 FLSYNMHLVEGT
+147 YLSYNMYLIEGT
-159 EIGISIA
+159 DVGVTLNPQDLSGGTTDFYHTKHDNATSEIG
-166 PASTDASAFNGWNP
+166 
-180 ANPGT
+180 
-185 NQFYPNGYGI
+185 
-195 NCPSYY
+195 
-201 GNSYVTMYDS
+201 
-211 GTADVP
+211 
-217 ARQYVFPITFLLNKP
+217 AREYHLPFTVKLNKP
-232 GYHLESADTSG
+232 GYHIESADTSG
-243 GYQTYMAGY
+243 AYQSYFDSYT
-252 DDNSCSLAV
+252 DTTCSFIV
-261 DTNGCGLTNYGW
+261 DTNGCGITNW
-273 DGQFHNDTIAV
+273 TADGQIHNDTIAV

-295 NGNGATGGSTAAQT
+295 NGNGATGGNMAAQT
-309 MLYDTTTALR
+309 MLYDTTTALS
-319 SNGFV
+319 SNGFT

-403 GNETR
+403 GSETR
-408 QSSPVFNIGYYMTYG
+408 QSSPVFNIGYYMNYG

-436 AYVSHW
+436 AYISHW
-442 NASGYAEGRKGVS
+442 NANGYAEGRKGAS

-467 KASVANLTTSR
+467 NASVANLTTSR

-487 WGNATVTFPSAAR
+487 WGNATVTFPSAAM

-540 NAPTIARLTNVQDGQ
+540 NAPTITRLTNVQDGQ

-632 HAYAYDKYG
+632 HAYAFDKYG
-641 GYSFIAGNFK
+641 GYSNVSGNFK

-699 ATKNITV
+699 ATENVTV

-712 VSYYYSRNQYTV
+712 VSYYYSRNKYTV

-743 GAPVTVSINVKDGY
+743 GAPVTVAINVKDGY
-757 KLETA
+757 KLETVSA
-762 SSSNADISNPY
+762 SNTEISNPY
-773 SFHMPAENVTITTT
+773 SFNMPAENVTITTT

-810 ISANNKGGEVIV
+810 ISADNKGGEVIV
-822 KVPDKIEFT
+822 EVPDKIEFT

>member
-73 ESTESTETE
+73 ERTESTESTESTETE

-88 ETESEEIDAEPY
+88 ETEREEIAICADPY
-100 GIATYSSETI
+100 GIATYSSGTI
-110 YQNTS
+110 YPNGTN
-115 GCFYL
+115 GHFFLY
-120 TVQNGSVY
+120 VQNGSVW
-128 GKYQI
+128 GKYQV
-133 DVSVGSRCPNGVNY
+133 DVSIGSRCPNGINY
-147 FLSYNMHLVEGT
+147 YLSYNMYLIEGT
-159 EIGISIA
+159 DVGVTLNPQDLSGGTTDFYHTKHDNATSEIG
-166 PASTDASAFNGWNP
+166 
-180 ANPGT
+180 
-185 NQFYPNGYGI
+185 
-195 NCPSYY
+195 
-201 GNSYVTMYDS
+201 
-211 GTADVP
+211 
-217 ARQYVFPITFLLNKP
+217 AREYHLPFTVKLNKP
-232 GYHLESADTSG
+232 GYHIESADTSG
-243 GYQTYMAGY
+243 AYQSYFDSYT
-252 DDNSCSLAV
+252 DTTCSFIV
-261 DTNGCGLTNYGW
+261 DTNGCGITNW
-273 DGQFHNDTIAV
+273 TADGQIHNDTIAV

-295 NGNGATGGSTAAQT
+295 NGNGATGGNMAAQT
-309 MLYDTTTALR
+309 MLYDTTTALS
-319 SNGFV
+319 SNGFT

-403 GNETR
+403 GSEAR

-436 AYVSHW
+436 AYISHW
-442 NASGYAEGRKGVS
+442 NANGYAEGRKGAS

-467 KASVANLTTSR
+467 NASVANLTTSR

-540 NAPTIARLTNVQDGQ
+540 NAPTITRLTNVQDGQ

-632 HAYAYDKYG
+632 HAYAFDKYG
-641 GYSFIAGNFK
+641 GYSNVSGNFK

-699 ATKNITV
+699 ATENVTV

-743 GAPVTVSINVKDGY
+743 GAPVTVAINVKDGY
-757 KLETA
+757 KLETVSA
-762 SSSNADISNPY
+762 SNADISNPY
-773 SFHMPAENVTITTT
+773 SFNMPAENVTITTT

>member
-73 ESTESTETE
+73 ESTESTESTETE

-88 ETESEEIDAEPY
+88 ETEREEIAICADPY
-100 GIATYSSETI
+100 GIATYSSGTI
-110 YQNTS
+110 YPNGTN
-115 GCFYL
+115 GHFFLY
-120 TVQNGSVY
+120 VQNGSVW
-128 GKYQI
+128 GKYQV
-133 DVSVGSRCPNGVNY
+133 DVSIGSRCPNGINY
-147 FLSYNMHLVEGT
+147 YLSYNMYLIEGT
-159 EIGISIA
+159 DVGVTLNPQDLSGGTTDFYHTKHDNATSEIG
-166 PASTDASAFNGWNP
+166 
-180 ANPGT
+180 
-185 NQFYPNGYGI
+185 
-195 NCPSYY
+195 
-201 GNSYVTMYDS
+201 
-211 GTADVP
+211 
-217 ARQYVFPITFLLNKP
+217 AREYHLPFTVKLNKP
-232 GYHLESADTSG
+232 GYHIESTDTSG
-243 GYQTYMAGY
+243 AYQSYFDSYT
-252 DDNSCSLAV
+252 DTTCSFIV
-261 DTNGCGLTNYGW
+261 DTNGCGITNW
-273 DGQFHNDTIAV
+273 TADGQIHNDTIAV

-295 NGNGATGGSTAAQT
+295 NGNGATGGNMAAQT
-309 MLYDTTTALR
+309 MLYDTTTALS
-319 SNGFV
+319 SNGFT

-403 GNETR
+403 GSETR
-408 QSSPVFNIGYYMTYG
+408 QSSPVFNIGYYMNYG

-436 AYVSHW
+436 AYISHW
-442 NASGYAEGRKGVS
+442 NANGYAEGRKGAS

-467 KASVANLTTSR
+467 NASVANLTTSR

-540 NAPTIARLTNVQDGQ
+540 NAPTITRLTNVQDGQ

-632 HAYAYDKYG
+632 HAYAFDKYG
-641 GYSFIAGNFK
+641 GYSNVSGNFK

-699 ATKNITV
+699 ATENVTV

-743 GAPVTVSINVKDGY
+743 GAPVTVAINVKDGY
-757 KLETA
+757 KLETVSA
-762 SSSNADISNPY
+762 SNAEISNPY
-773 SFHMPAENVTITTT
+773 SFNMPAENVTITTT
-787 SSLLPVTVKIPRQ
+787 SSLLPVTVNIPRQ

-810 ISANNKGGEVIV
+810 ISADNKGGEVIV
-822 KVPDKIEFT
+822 EVPDKIEFT

>member
-88 ETESEEIDAEPY
+88 ETEREEIAICADPY
-100 GIATYSSETI
+100 GIATYSSGTI
-110 YQNTS
+110 YPNGTN
-115 GCFYL
+115 GHFFLY
-120 TVQNGSVY
+120 VQNGSVW
-128 GKYQI
+128 GKYQV
-133 DVSVGSRCPNGVNY
+133 DVSIGSRCPNGINY
-147 FLSYNMHLVEGT
+147 YLSYNMYLIEGT
-159 EIGISIA
+159 DVGVTLNPQDLSGGTTDFYHTKHDNATSEIG
-166 PASTDASAFNGWNP
+166 
-180 ANPGT
+180 
-185 NQFYPNGYGI
+185 
-195 NCPSYY
+195 
-201 GNSYVTMYDS
+201 
-211 GTADVP
+211 
-217 ARQYVFPITFLLNKP
+217 AREYHLPFTVKLNKP
-232 GYHLESADTSG
+232 GYHIESADTSG
-243 GYQTYMAGY
+243 AYQSYFDSYT
-252 DDNSCSLAV
+252 DTTCSFIV
-261 DTNGCGLTNYGW
+261 DTNGCGITNW
-273 DGQFHNDTIAV
+273 TADGQIHNDTIAV

-295 NGNGATGGSTAAQT
+295 NGNGATGGNMAAQT
-309 MLYDTTTALR
+309 MLYDTTTALS
-319 SNGFV
+319 SNGFT

-403 GNETR
+403 GSEAR
-408 QSSPVFNIGYYMTYG
+408 QSSPVFNIGYYMNYG

-540 NAPTIARLTNVQDGQ
+540 NAPTITRLTNVQDGQ

-879 SFNI
+879 SFKI

>member
-66 NTEVVDT
+66 ETEVID
-73 ESTESTETE
+73 TESTETE

-88 ETESEEIDAEPY
+88 ETESEEIAICADPY
-100 GIATYSSETI
+100 GIATYSSGTI
-110 YQNTS
+110 YPNGTN
-115 GCFYL
+115 GHFFLY
-120 TVQNGSVY
+120 VQNGSVW
-128 GKYQI
+128 GKYQV
-133 DVSVGSRCPNGVNY
+133 DVSIGSRCPNGINY
-147 FLSYNMHLVEGT
+147 YLSYNMYLIEGT
-159 EIGISIA
+159 DVGVTLNPQDLSGGTTDFYHTKHDNATSEIG
-166 PASTDASAFNGWNP
+166 
-180 ANPGT
+180 
-185 NQFYPNGYGI
+185 
-195 NCPSYY
+195 
-201 GNSYVTMYDS
+201 
-211 GTADVP
+211 
-217 ARQYVFPITFLLNKP
+217 AREYHLPFTVKLNKP
-232 GYHLESADTSG
+232 GYHIESADTSG
-243 GYQTYMAGY
+243 AYQSYFDSYT
-252 DDNSCSLAV
+252 DTTCSFIV
-261 DTNGCGLTNYGW
+261 DTNGCGITNW
-273 DGQFHNDTIAV
+273 TADGQFHNDTIAV

-342 VTAACPFIGWLDYN
+342 VTAACPFLGWLDYN

-403 GNETR
+403 GSETR

-423 GQDLKNAF
+423 SQDLKNAF

-436 AYVSHW
+436 AYISHW
-442 NASGYAEGRKGVS
+442 NANGYAEGRKGAS

-467 KASVANLTTSR
+467 NASVANLTTSR

-518 YVVGQTINIS
+518 YVVGQTINIF

-540 NAPTIARLTNVQDGQ
+540 NAPTITRLTNVQDGQ

-632 HAYAYDKYG
+632 HAYAFDKYG

-879 SFNI
+879 SFKI

>member
-88 ETESEEIDAEPY
+88 ETEREEIAICADPY
-100 GIATYSSETI
+100 GIATYSSGTI
-110 YQNTS
+110 YPNGTN
-115 GCFYL
+115 GHFFLY
-120 TVQNGSVY
+120 VQNGSVW
-128 GKYQI
+128 GKYQV
-133 DVSVGSRCPNGVNY
+133 DVSIGSRCPNGINY
-147 FLSYNMHLVEGT
+147 YLSYNMYLIEGT
-159 EIGISIA
+159 DVGVTLNPQDLSGGTTDFYHTKHDNATSEIG
-166 PASTDASAFNGWNP
+166 
-180 ANPGT
+180 
-185 NQFYPNGYGI
+185 
-195 NCPSYY
+195 
-201 GNSYVTMYDS
+201 
-211 GTADVP
+211 
-217 ARQYVFPITFLLNKP
+217 AREYHLPFTVKLNKP
-232 GYHLESADTSG
+232 GYHIESADTSG
-243 GYQTYMAGY
+243 AYQSYFDSYT
-252 DDNSCSLAV
+252 DTTCSFIV
-261 DTNGCGLTNYGW
+261 DTNGCGITNW
-273 DGQFHNDTIAV
+273 TADGQIHNDTIAV

-295 NGNGATGGSTAAQT
+295 NGNGATGGNMAAQT
-309 MLYDTTTALR
+309 MLYDTTTALS
-319 SNGFV
+319 SNGFT

-403 GNETR
+403 GSETR

-423 GQDLKNAF
+423 SQDLKNAF

-436 AYVSHW
+436 AYISHW
-442 NASGYAEGRKGVS
+442 NANGYAEGRKGAS

-467 KASVANLTTSR
+467 NASVANLTTSR

-540 NAPTIARLTNVQDGQ
+540 NAPTITRLTNVQDGQ

-586 DLIKNWKTDSTA
+586 DLIKNWRTDSTA

-757 KLETA
+757 KLETVSA
-762 SSSNADISNPY
+762 SNADISNPY
-773 SFHMPAENVTITTT
+773 SFNMPAENVTITTI
-787 SSLLPVTVKIPRQ
+787 SSLLPVTVEIPRQ
-800 LIMGQNSDFV
+800 LIMGQSNSEFV

-822 KVPDKIEFT
+822 KIPDKIEFT

-838 IEGNISLSA
+838 ITGNISLSA
-847 NKITADNPKI
+847 DKITADNPKI

>member
-73 ESTESTETE
+73 ESTESTESTETE

-88 ETESEEIDAEPY
+88 ETEREEIAICADPY
-100 GIATYSSETI
+100 GIATYSSGTI
-110 YQNTS
+110 YPNGTN
-115 GCFYL
+115 GHFFLY
-120 TVQNGSVY
+120 VQNGSVW
-128 GKYQI
+128 GKYQV
-133 DVSVGSRCPNGVNY
+133 DVSIGSRCPNGINY
-147 FLSYNMHLVEGT
+147 YLSYNMYLIEGT
-159 EIGISIA
+159 DVGVTLNPQDLSGGTTDFYHTKHDNATSEIG
-166 PASTDASAFNGWNP
+166 
-180 ANPGT
+180 
-185 NQFYPNGYGI
+185 
-195 NCPSYY
+195 
-201 GNSYVTMYDS
+201 
-211 GTADVP
+211 
-217 ARQYVFPITFLLNKP
+217 AREYHLPFTVKLNKP
-232 GYHLESADTSG
+232 GYHIESADTSG
-243 GYQTYMAGY
+243 AYQSYFDSYT
-252 DDNSCSLAV
+252 DTTCSFIV
-261 DTNGCGLTNYGW
+261 DTNGCGITNW
-273 DGQFHNDTIAV
+273 TADGQFHNDTIAV

-342 VTAACPFIGWLDYN
+342 VTAACPFLGWLDYN

-403 GNETR
+403 GSETR

-423 GQDLKNAF
+423 SQDLKNAF

-436 AYVSHW
+436 AYISHW
-442 NASGYAEGRKGVS
+442 NANGYAEGRKGAS

-467 KASVANLTTSR
+467 NASVANLTTSR

-518 YVVGQTINIS
+518 YVVGQTINIF

-540 NAPTIARLTNVQDGQ
+540 NAPTITRLTNVQDGQ

-632 HAYAYDKYG
+632 HAYAFDKYG

-743 GAPVTVSINVKDGY
+743 GAPVTVAINVKDGY
-757 KLETA
+757 KLETVSA
-762 SSSNADISNPY
+762 SNADISNPY
-773 SFHMPAENVTITTT
+773 SFNMPAENVTITTT
-787 SSLLPVTVKIPRQ
+787 SSLLPVTVNIPRQ

-810 ISANNKGGEVIV
+810 ISADNKGGEVIV
-822 KVPDKIEFT
+822 EVPDKIEFT

>member
-88 ETESEEIDAEPY
+88 ETEREEIAICADPY
-100 GIATYSSETI
+100 GIATYSSGTI
-110 YQNTS
+110 YPNGTN
-115 GCFYL
+115 GHFFLY
-120 TVQNGSVY
+120 VQNGSVW
-128 GKYQI
+128 GKYQV
-133 DVSVGSRCPNGVNY
+133 DVSIGSRCPNGINY
-147 FLSYNMHLVEGT
+147 YLSYNMYLIEGT
-159 EIGISIA
+159 DVGVTLNPQDLSGGTTDFYHTKHDNATSEIG
-166 PASTDASAFNGWNP
+166 
-180 ANPGT
+180 
-185 NQFYPNGYGI
+185 
-195 NCPSYY
+195 
-201 GNSYVTMYDS
+201 
-211 GTADVP
+211 
-217 ARQYVFPITFLLNKP
+217 AREYHLPFTVKLNKP
-232 GYHLESADTSG
+232 GYHIESADTSG
-243 GYQTYMAGY
+243 AYQSYFDSYT
-252 DDNSCSLAV
+252 DTTCSFIV
-261 DTNGCGLTNYGW
+261 DTNGCGITNW
-273 DGQFHNDTIAV
+273 SADGQFHNDTIAV

-309 MLYDTTTALR
+309 MLYDTTTALS
-319 SNGFV
+319 SNGFT

-403 GNETR
+403 GSETR

-423 GQDLKNAF
+423 SQDLKNAF

-436 AYVSHW
+436 AYISHW
-442 NASGYAEGRKGVS
+442 NANGYAEGRKGAS

-467 KASVANLTTSR
+467 NASVANLTTSR

-540 NAPTIARLTNVQDGQ
+540 NAPTITRLTNVQDGQ

-632 HAYAYDKYG
+632 HAYAFDKYG
-641 GYSFIAGNFK
+641 GYSNVSETFQ

-699 ATKNITV
+699 ATENVTV

-757 KLETA
+757 KLETVSA
-762 SSSNADISNPY
+762 SNADISNPY
-773 SFHMPAENVTITTT
+773 SFHMPAENVTITTI
-787 SSLLPVTVKIPRQ
+787 SSLLPVTVEIPRQ

-879 SFNI
+879 SFKI

>member
-66 NTEVVDT
+66 KTEVVDT
-73 ESTESTETE
+73 ESTETE
-82 DTEESE
+82 DTEDE
-88 ETESEEIDAEPY
+88 ETSTYAYPY
-100 GIATYSSETI
+100 EIATYSSDTI
-110 YQNTS
+110 YPNGTN
-115 GCFYL
+115 GHFFLY
-120 TVQNGSVY
+120 VQNGSVW
-128 GKYQI
+128 GKYQV
-133 DVSVGSRCPNGVNY
+133 DVSIGSRCPNGINY
-147 FLSYNMHLVEGT
+147 YLSYNMYLIEGT
-159 EIGISIA
+159 DVGVTLNPQDLSGGTTDFYHTKHDNATSEIG
-166 PASTDASAFNGWNP
+166 
-180 ANPGT
+180 
-185 NQFYPNGYGI
+185 
-195 NCPSYY
+195 
-201 GNSYVTMYDS
+201 
-211 GTADVP
+211 
-217 ARQYVFPITFLLNKP
+217 AREYHLPFTVKLNKP
-232 GYHLESADTSG
+232 GYHIESADTSG
-243 GYQTYMAGY
+243 AYQSYFDSYT
-252 DDNSCSLAV
+252 DTTCSFIV
-261 DTNGCGLTNYGW
+261 DTNGCGITNW
-273 DGQFHNDTIAV
+273 SADGQFHNDTIAV

-295 NGNGATGGSTAAQT
+295 NGNGATGGSMAAQT
-309 MLYDTTTALR
+309 MLYDTTTALS
-319 SNGFV
+319 SNGFT

-403 GNETR
+403 GSETR
-408 QSSPVFNIGYYMTYG
+408 QSSPVFNIGYYMNYG

-436 AYVSHW
+436 AYISHW
-442 NASGYAEGRKGVS
+442 NANGYAEGRKGAS

-467 KASVANLTTSR
+467 NASVANLTTSR

-540 NAPTIARLTNVQDGQ
+540 NAPTITRLTNVQDGQ

-632 HAYAYDKYG
+632 HAYAFDKYG
-641 GYSFIAGNFK
+641 GYSNVSGNFK

-699 ATKNITV
+699 ATENVTV

-743 GAPVTVSINVKDGY
+743 GAPVTVAINVKDGY
-757 KLETA
+757 KLETVSA
-762 SSSNADISNPY
+762 SNADISNPY
-773 SFHMPAENVTITTT
+773 SFNMPAENVTITTT
-787 SSLLPVTVKIPRQ
+787 SSLLPVTVNIPRQ

-810 ISANNKGGEVIV
+810 ISADNKGGEVTV
-822 KVPDKIEFT
+822 EVPDKIEFT

>member
-66 NTEVVDT
+66 ETEVID
-73 ESTESTETE
+73 TESTETE

-88 ETESEEIDAEPY
+88 ETESEEIAICADPY
-100 GIATYSSETI
+100 GIATYSSGTI
-110 YQNTS
+110 YPNGTN
-115 GCFYL
+115 GHFFLY
-120 TVQNGSVY
+120 VQNGSVW
-128 GKYQI
+128 GKYQV
-133 DVSVGSRCPNGVNY
+133 DVSIGSRCPNGINY
-147 FLSYNMHLVEGT
+147 YLSYNMYLTEGT
-159 EIGISIA
+159 DVGVTLNPQDLSGGTTDFYHTKHDNATSEIG
-166 PASTDASAFNGWNP
+166 
-180 ANPGT
+180 
-185 NQFYPNGYGI
+185 
-195 NCPSYY
+195 
-201 GNSYVTMYDS
+201 
-211 GTADVP
+211 
-217 ARQYVFPITFLLNKP
+217 AREYHLPFTVKLNKP
-232 GYHLESADTSG
+232 GYHIESADTSG
-243 GYQTYMAGY
+243 AYQSYFDSYT
-252 DDNSCSLAV
+252 DTTCSFIV
-261 DTNGCGLTNYGW
+261 DTNGCGITNW
-273 DGQFHNDTIAV
+273 TADGQIHNDTIAV

-309 MLYDTTTALR
+309 MLYDTTTALS
-319 SNGFV
+319 SNGFT

-403 GNETR
+403 GSEAR
-408 QSSPVFNIGYYMTYG
+408 QSSPVFNIGYYMNYG

-487 WGNATVTFPSAAR
+487 WGNGTVTFPSATR

-518 YVVGQTINIS
+518 YVAGQTINIS

-540 NAPTIARLTNVQDGQ
+540 NAPTITRLTNVQDGK

-632 HAYAYDKYG
+632 HAYAFDKYG
-641 GYSFIAGNFK
+641 GYSNVSETFQ

-699 ATKNITV
+699 ATENVTV

-757 KLETA
+757 KLETVSA
-762 SSSNADISNPY
+762 SNADISNPY
-773 SFHMPAENVTITTT
+773 SFHMPAENVTITTI
-787 SSLLPVTVKIPRQ
+787 SSLLPVTVEIPRQ
-800 LIMGQNSDFV
+800 LIMGQSNSEFV

-822 KVPDKIEFT
+822 KIPDKIEFT

-838 IEGNISLSA
+838 ITGNISLSA
-847 NKITADNPKI
+847 DKITADNPKI

>member
-66 NTEVVDT
+66 ETEVID
-73 ESTESTETE
+73 TESTETE

-88 ETESEEIDAEPY
+88 ETESEEIAICADPY
-100 GIATYSSETI
+100 GIATYSSGTI
-110 YQNTS
+110 YPNGTN
-115 GCFYL
+115 GHFFLY
-120 TVQNGSVY
+120 VQNGSVW
-128 GKYQI
+128 GKYQV
-133 DVSVGSRCPNGVNY
+133 DVSIGSRCPNGINY
-147 FLSYNMHLVEGT
+147 YLSYNMYLTEGT
-159 EIGISIA
+159 DVGVTLNPQDLSGGTTDFYHTKHDNATSEIG
-166 PASTDASAFNGWNP
+166 
-180 ANPGT
+180 
-185 NQFYPNGYGI
+185 
-195 NCPSYY
+195 
-201 GNSYVTMYDS
+201 
-211 GTADVP
+211 
-217 ARQYVFPITFLLNKP
+217 AREYHLPFTVKLNKP
-232 GYHLESADTSG
+232 GYHIESADTSG
-243 GYQTYMAGY
+243 AYQSYFDSYT
-252 DDNSCSLAV
+252 DTTCSFIV
-261 DTNGCGLTNYGW
+261 DTNGCGITNW
-273 DGQFHNDTIAV
+273 TADGQFHNDTIAV
-284 KYVQNSYTINY
+284 KYVQNSYAINY

-403 GNETR
+403 GSETR

-423 GQDLKNAF
+423 SQDLKNAF

-436 AYVSHW
+436 AYISHW
-442 NASGYAEGRKGVS
+442 NANGYAEGRKGAS

-467 KASVANLTTSR
+467 NASVANLTTSR

-540 NAPTIARLTNVQDGQ
+540 NAPTITRLTNVQDGQ

-619 TSSHNNEHGEYYT
+619 TFSHNNEHGEYYT
-632 HAYAYDKYG
+632 HAYAFDKYG
-641 GYSFIAGNFK
+641 GYSNVSGNFK

-699 ATKNITV
+699 ATENVTV

-757 KLETA
+757 KLETVSA
-762 SSSNADISNPY
+762 SNADISNPY
-773 SFHMPAENVTITTT
+773 SFNMPAENVTITTI
-787 SSLLPVTVKIPRQ
+787 SSLLPVTVEIPRQ
-800 LIMGQNSDFV
+800 LIMGQSNSEFV

-822 KVPDKIEFT
+822 KIPDKIEFT

-838 IEGNISLSA
+838 ITGNISLSA
-847 NKITADNPKI
+847 DKITADNPKI

-879 SFNI
+879 SFKI

>member
-66 NTEVVDT
+66 KTEVVD
-73 ESTESTETE
+73 TESTETE

-88 ETESEEIDAEPY
+88 ETESEEIAICADPY
-100 GIATYSSETI
+100 GIVTYSSDTI
-110 YQNTS
+110 YPNGTN
-115 GCFYL
+115 GHFFLY
-120 TVQNGSVY
+120 VQNGSVW
-128 GKYQI
+128 GKYQV
-133 DVSVGSRCPNGVNY
+133 DVSIGSRCPNGINY
-147 FLSYNMHLVEGT
+147 YLSYNMYLTEGT
-159 EIGISIA
+159 DVGVTLNPQDLSGGTTDFYHTKHDNATSEIG
-166 PASTDASAFNGWNP
+166 
-180 ANPGT
+180 
-185 NQFYPNGYGI
+185 
-195 NCPSYY
+195 
-201 GNSYVTMYDS
+201 
-211 GTADVP
+211 
-217 ARQYVFPITFLLNKP
+217 AREYHLPFTVKLNKP
-232 GYHLESADTSG
+232 GYHIESADTSG
-243 GYQTYMAGY
+243 AYQSYFDSYT
-252 DDNSCSLAV
+252 DTTCSFIV
-261 DTNGCGLTNYGW
+261 DTNGCGITNW
-273 DGQFHNDTIAV
+273 TADSQFHNDTIAV

-403 GNETR
+403 GSETR
-408 QSSPVFNIGYYMTYG
+408 QSSPVFNIGYYMNYG

-436 AYVSHW
+436 AYISHW
-442 NASGYAEGRKGVS
+442 NANGYAEGRKGAS

-467 KASVANLTTSR
+467 NASVANLTTSR

-540 NAPTIARLTNVQDGQ
+540 NAPTITRLTNVQDGQ

-632 HAYAYDKYG
+632 HAYAFDKYG
-641 GYSFIAGNFK
+641 GYSNVSGNFK

-665 SGSGYTLVATD
+665 SGSGYTLIATD

-699 ATKNITV
+699 ATENVTV

-743 GAPVTVSINVKDGY
+743 GAPVTVAINVKDGY
-757 KLETA
+757 KLETVSA
-762 SSSNADISNPY
+762 SNAEISNPY
-773 SFHMPAENVTITTT
+773 SFNMPAENVTITTT

-810 ISANNKGGEVIV
+810 ISADNKGGEVTV
-822 KVPDKIEFT
+822 EVPDKIEFT

-868 GTWKAAFSIKI
+868 GTWKATFSIRI

>member
-73 ESTESTETE
+73 ESTESTESTETE

-88 ETESEEIDAEPY
+88 ETEREEIAICADPY
-100 GIATYSSETI
+100 GIATYSSGTI
-110 YQNTS
+110 YPNGTN
-115 GCFYL
+115 GHFFLY
-120 TVQNGSVY
+120 VQNGSVW
-128 GKYQI
+128 GKYQV
-133 DVSVGSRCPNGVNY
+133 DVSIGSRCPNGINY
-147 FLSYNMHLVEGT
+147 YLSYNMYLIEGT
-159 EIGISIA
+159 DVGVTLNPQDLSGGTTDFYHTKHDNATSEIG
-166 PASTDASAFNGWNP
+166 
-180 ANPGT
+180 
-185 NQFYPNGYGI
+185 
-195 NCPSYY
+195 
-201 GNSYVTMYDS
+201 
-211 GTADVP
+211 
-217 ARQYVFPITFLLNKP
+217 AREYHLPFTVKLNKP
-232 GYHLESADTSG
+232 GYHIESADTSG
-243 GYQTYMAGY
+243 AYQSYFDSYT
-252 DDNSCSLAV
+252 DTTCSFIV
-261 DTNGCGLTNYGW
+261 DTNGCGITNW
-273 DGQFHNDTIAV
+273 TADGQIHNDTIAV

-295 NGNGATGGSTAAQT
+295 NGNGATGGNMAAQT
-309 MLYDTTTALR
+309 MLYDTTTALS
-319 SNGFV
+319 SNGFT

-436 AYVSHW
+436 AYISHW
-442 NASGYAEGRKGVS
+442 NANGYAEGRKGAS

-467 KASVANLTTSR
+467 NASVANLTTSR

-540 NAPTIARLTNVQDGQ
+540 NAPTITRLTNVQDGQ

-632 HAYAYDKYG
+632 HAYAFDKYG
-641 GYSFIAGNFK
+641 GYSNVSGNFK

-699 ATKNITV
+699 ATEKVTV

-743 GAPVTVSINVKDGY
+743 GAPVTVAINVKDGY
-757 KLETA
+757 KLETVSA
-762 SSSNADISNPY
+762 SNAEISNPY
-773 SFHMPAENVTITTT
+773 SFNMPAENVTITTT
-787 SSLLPVTVKIPRQ
+787 SSLLPVTVNIPRQ

-810 ISANNKGGEVIV
+810 ISADNKGGEVIV
-822 KVPDKIEFT
+822 EVPDKIEFT

-868 GTWKAAFSIKI
+868 GTWKAAFSIRI
-879 SFNI
+879 SFKI

>member
-73 ESTESTETE
+73 ESTESTESTEITETE

-88 ETESEEIDAEPY
+88 ETEREEIAICADPY
-100 GIATYSSETI
+100 GIATYSSGTI
-110 YQNTS
+110 YPNGTN
-115 GCFYL
+115 GHFFLY
-120 TVQNGSVY
+120 VQNGSVW
-128 GKYQI
+128 GKYQV
-133 DVSVGSRCPNGVNY
+133 DVSIGSRCPNGINY
-147 FLSYNMHLVEGT
+147 YLSYNMYLIEGT
-159 EIGISIA
+159 DVGVTLNPQDLSGGTTDFYHTKHDNATSEIG
-166 PASTDASAFNGWNP
+166 
-180 ANPGT
+180 
-185 NQFYPNGYGI
+185 
-195 NCPSYY
+195 
-201 GNSYVTMYDS
+201 
-211 GTADVP
+211 
-217 ARQYVFPITFLLNKP
+217 AREYHLPFTVKLNKP
-232 GYHLESADTSG
+232 GYHIESADTSG
-243 GYQTYMAGY
+243 AYQSYFDSYT
-252 DDNSCSLAV
+252 DTTCSFIV
-261 DTNGCGLTNYGW
+261 DTNGCGITNW
-273 DGQFHNDTIAV
+273 SADGQFHNDTIAV

-342 VTAACPFIGWLDYN
+342 VTASCPFIGWLDYN

-403 GNETR
+403 GSEAR
-408 QSSPVFNIGYYMTYG
+408 QSSPVFNIGYYMNYG

-879 SFNI
+879 SFKI

>member
-73 ESTESTETE
+73 ESTESTESTETE

-88 ETESEEIDAEPY
+88 ETEREEIAIYADPY
-100 GIATYSSETI
+100 GIATYSSGTI
-110 YQNTS
+110 YPNGTN
-115 GCFYL
+115 GHFFLY
-120 TVQNGSVY
+120 VQNGSVW
-128 GKYQI
+128 GKYQV
-133 DVSVGSRCPNGVNY
+133 DVSIGSRCPNGINY
-147 FLSYNMHLVEGT
+147 YLSYNMYLIEGT
-159 EIGISIA
+159 DVGVTLNPQDLSGGTTDFYHTKHDNATSEIG
-166 PASTDASAFNGWNP
+166 
-180 ANPGT
+180 
-185 NQFYPNGYGI
+185 
-195 NCPSYY
+195 
-201 GNSYVTMYDS
+201 
-211 GTADVP
+211 
-217 ARQYVFPITFLLNKP
+217 AREYHLPFTVKLNKP
-232 GYHLESADTSG
+232 GYHIESTDTSG
-243 GYQTYMAGY
+243 AYQSYFDSYT
-252 DDNSCSLAV
+252 DTTCSFIV
-261 DTNGCGLTNYGW
+261 DTNGCGITNW
-273 DGQFHNDTIAV
+273 TADGQIHNDTIAV

-295 NGNGATGGSTAAQT
+295 NGNGATGGNMAAQT
-309 MLYDTTTALR
+309 MLYDTTTALS
-319 SNGFV
+319 SNGFT

-403 GNETR
+403 GSETR

-423 GQDLKNAF
+423 SQDLKNAF

-436 AYVSHW
+436 AYISHW
-442 NASGYAEGRKGVS
+442 NANGYAEGRKGAS

-467 KASVANLTTSR
+467 NASVANLTTSR

-540 NAPTIARLTNVQDGQ
+540 NAPTITRLTNVQDGQ

-586 DLIKNWKTDSTA
+586 DLIKNWRTDSTA

-632 HAYAYDKYG
+632 HAYAFDKYG
-641 GYSFIAGNFK
+641 GYSNVSGNFK

-699 ATKNITV
+699 ATENVTV

-743 GAPVTVSINVKDGY
+743 GAPVTVAINVKDGY
-757 KLETA
+757 KLETVSA
-762 SSSNADISNPY
+762 SNADISNPY
-773 SFHMPAENVTITTT
+773 SFNMPAENVTITTT
-787 SSLLPVTVKIPRQ
+787 SSLLPVTVNIPRQ

-810 ISANNKGGEVIV
+810 ISADNKGGEVIV
-822 KVPDKIEFT
+822 EVPDKIEFT